1 LLHHAVVD
9 DRNEPIRVIAG
20 LGNPGNE
27 HQNDRHNAGF
37 WFLDHLERRLGSG
50 SQPEARFFG
59 DLGRVRLGES
69 GALWLL
75 KPSTYMNRSGEAI
88 GALCSYY
95 RIAPAQLLVVHDEL
109 DLMPGTARLKF
120 GGGSAGHNG
129 LKDIS
134 NRLGGADF
142 WRLRLGIGHPR
153 SLGLREEVASF
164 VLHRPSAEHLKLIE
178 DEIDRAIDVLH
189 LLASGAFRSA
199 AQALRR
205 PRQLSEEEGD
215 LAGPPSWGRP
225 PAQEQPPSRGRPP
238 AQEQPPSRGRQA
250 APEEPP

>member
-1 LLHHAVVD
+1 LPHRNTVD
-9 DRNEPIRVIAG
+9 DRSEPIRVIAG
-20 LGNPGNE
+20 LGNPGSE

-37 WFLDHLERRLGSG
+37 WFLDHLARRLGSG
-50 SQPEARFFG
+50 AQLEARFFG
-59 DLGRVRLGES
+59 HVGRVRVGES
-69 GALWLL
+69 GSLWLL

-95 RIAPAQLLVVHDEL
+95 RIAAAQLLVVHDEL

-134 NRLGGADF
+134 TRLGGTDF

-178 DEIDRAIDVLH
+178 DEIDRAIEVVP
-189 LLASGAFRSA
+189 LLAEGSFRSA
-199 AQALRR
+199 AQSLHCPRR
-205 PRQLSEEEGD
+205 PSDEATAPGEPSASE
-215 LAGPPSWGRP
+215 RP
-225 PAQEQPPSRGRPP
+225 DR
-238 AQEQPPSRGRQA
+238 
-250 APEEPP
+250 